1 MEKAVTHE
9 VILIRDA
16 AGAPLYPLLTGRSN
30 SHCVHME
37 STRRQAAGEQKCS
50 VVHFKM
56 NWTRIRKLKSKY
68 QQT

>member
-1 MEKAVTHE
+1 MEKAVMHE

-16 AGAPLYPLLTGRSN
+16 AGAPSYPFAHRSN